1 MLAVH
6 AVWGALDHPEAFLR
20 TVVVNRARS
29 TQRRQIVERLHL
41 QRFRER
47 EAISSAPVLD
57 ETWNVIRSLPVKLR
71 IVVVLRYYEDLSLS
85 EIAVL
90 LGQPLGTVKS
100 NLHRAIRKLEEL
112 LPHD

>member
-47 EAISSAPVLD
+47 EPISSTPVLD